1 MPYTVSG
8 SITVYCGV
16 NFNSVWG
23 PNAPMDEGQ
32 KIFSI
37 FPSRARFKTVSSVS
51 MFNRQASIGRVSPT
65 AESMAE
71 R

>member
-1 MPYTVSG
+1 
-8 SITVYCGV
+8 
-16 NFNSVWG
+16 
-23 PNAPMDEGQ
+23 MDEGQ